1 MALSIRFAALAAQH
15 AYRHSPAAMT
25 APVATAEPLG
35 SPDTQATAVYRRL
48 RADIL
53 EGRLAPGM
61 RLKVQHLAGTYGA
74 GPAPLR
80 EALAQLA
87 AEGLARRIEQ
97 RGFRVADA
105 DPAGFAALIRTRC
118 LVEALAL
125 RESIARGDAAW
136 EDSVAAAERRLARL
150 PRSLETGRFVTNP
163 AWEAAH
169 RAFHHALIA
178 ACEAPP
184 LLAFCDRLREE
195 ADRYRALA
203 NAVAYPGRDVAAEHA
218 AIAEAALDRDADRA
232 AELLATHLGAT
243 GDFVR
248 VALEGRQEDAAKTRR
263 RRATAMAAAG

>member
-1 MALSIRFAALAAQH
+1 MSFAPA
-15 AYRHSPAAMT
+15 SPPA
-25 APVATAEPLG
+25 
-35 SPDTQATAVYRRL
+35 SPDTQATAVHRRL
-48 RADIL
+48 RSDIL
-53 EGRLAPGM
+53 EGRLAPGQ
-61 RLKVQHLAGTYGA
+61 RLKVQELAASYGA

-105 DPAGFAALIRTRC
+105 DPAGFAGLIRSRC
-118 LVEALAL
+118 LAESMAL
-125 RESIARGDAAW
+125 RESIALGDAAW

-150 PRSLETGRFVTNP
+150 PRSIETARFVSNP
-163 AWEAAH
+163 AWEVAH

-178 ACEAPP
+178 ACAAPP

-232 AELLATHLGAT
+232 AALLSTHLAAT
-243 GDFVR
+243 GEFVR
-248 VALEGRQEDAAKTRR
+248 VALEKRQARQPASRGG
-263 RRATAMAAAG
+263 RRAEAEAAGAAS

>member
-1 MALSIRFAALAAQH
+1 MS
-15 AYRHSPAAMT
+15 
-25 APVATAEPLG
+25 VTAESSDRSG

-53 EGRLAPGM
+53 EGRLAPGL
-61 RLKVQHLAGTYGA
+61 RLKVQQLAQDYGA

-80 EALAQLA
+80 EALSQLA

-105 DPAGFAALIRTRC
+105 DPEGFASLIRSRC

-136 EDSVAAAERRLARL
+136 EDQVAATERRLARL
-150 PRSLETGRFVTNP
+150 PRSLDAGRFVSNP

-169 RAFHHALIA
+169 RAFHHALLA
-178 ACEAPP
+178 ACDAPP
-184 LLAFCDRLREE
+184 LLAFCERLREQ

-203 NAVAYPGRDVAAEHA
+203 NAIAYPGRDVAAEHA

-232 AELLATHLGAT
+232 SALLARHLEST
-243 GDFVR
+243 GSFVR
-248 VALEGRQEDAAKTRR
+248 VALERRAAASANGRR
-263 RRATAMAAAG
+263 RTAPAAD